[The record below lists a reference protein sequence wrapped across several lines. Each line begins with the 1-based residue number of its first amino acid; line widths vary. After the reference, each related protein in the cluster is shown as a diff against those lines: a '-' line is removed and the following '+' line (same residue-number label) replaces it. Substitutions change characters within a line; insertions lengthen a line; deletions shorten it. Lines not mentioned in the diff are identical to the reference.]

1 LYHTYQVQR
10 WKCWWKIETSPPIQ
24 CQNTFIF
31 QLPGSCSTQLYTKF
45 FVENRWNPQISRKL
59 SSLQVKDKYIVT
71 LSFSYL
77 VSPTME
83 WWRTSWVSCAA
94 VIFLSL
100 RSLFF
105 TIAWCNSSWNHNKR
119 WLSLSDQPL
128 LISIVLRA
136 IIQLIGLGWLMVFNT
151 TYNISIISWRAV
163 LLVEETKVPGKNH
176 WPGASHW
183 QTLSHNVVS
192 NTRSPLS

>member
-1 LYHTYQVQR
+1 M
-10 WKCWWKIETSPPIQ
+10 
-24 CQNTFIF
+24 
-31 QLPGSCSTQLYTKF
+31 
-45 FVENRWNPQISRKL
+45 VENRWNPQLSRKL

-77 VSPTME
+77 VSPKMD
-83 WWRTSWVSCAA
+83 WWRTSPVSSAA

-105 TIAWCNSSWNHNKR
+105 TIAWCKSSWNHNKR

-136 IIQLIGLGWLMVFNT
+136 IIQLIGLGWLMVLNT

-163 LLVEETKVPGKNH
+163 LLVEETEVPGKNH
-176 WPGASHW
+176 WPVASHW